1 MKYFLYLILLLCF
14 NAYSSE
20 VPFNLD
26 EDKLFVI
33 GENINASDIDIND
46 LLPHKKSKQKEKT
59 STSITVKNNNTEQV
73 ISSSKTL
80 NADPKNTYKI
90 IDPAL
95 NKEATDAEIK
105 SIKLNKENLDH
116 PPVPD
121 NLIKLDQ
128 NLDLSSENDLAQ
140 LKKQVL
146 SSSNSNNLEVSDN
159 EQSTFSSNNLD
170 TMALELRSEKI
181 QLEKLKQDLVD
192 MKKKQNSSTV
202 LTSKDFQFRK

>member
-1 MKYFLYLILLLCF
+1 MKYFLFLILLFCF

-20 VPFNLD
+20 VLFNLD

-33 GENINASDIDIND
+33 GENINASDIDIKD
-46 LLPHKKSKQKEKT
+46 LLPHKKSEQKGKS
-59 STSITVKNNNTEQV
+59 STTEQF
-73 ISSSKTL
+73 SKNLDTGS
-80 NADPKNTYKI
+80 KNTYKASE
-90 IDPAL
+90 PAL
-95 NKEATDAEIK
+95 KEEVNATEIK
-105 SIKLNKENLDH
+105 SVKLNKENLDH

-128 NLDLSSENDLAQ
+128 NLDLMSENDLAQ

-146 SSSNSNNLEVSDN
+146 SSSNSNNLEVTSN
-159 EQSTFSSNNLD
+159 EQSTLPSNNLD
-170 TMALELRSEKI
+170 TMALELRSEKL

>member
-1 MKYFLYLILLLCF
+1 MKYFLFLILLFCF

-33 GENINASDIDIND
+33 GENINASDIDIKD
-46 LLPHKKSKQKEKT
+46 LLPHKKSEQKGKS
-59 STSITVKNNNTEQV
+59 STTEQF
-73 ISSSKTL
+73 SKNLDTGS
-80 NADPKNTYKI
+80 KNTYKASE
-90 IDPAL
+90 PAL
-95 NKEATDAEIK
+95 KEKVNATEIK
-105 SIKLNKENLDH
+105 SVKLNKENLDH

-128 NLDLSSENDLAQ
+128 NLDLMSENDLAQ

-146 SSSNSNNLEVSDN
+146 SSSNSNNLEVTSN
-159 EQSTFSSNNLD
+159 EQSTLPSNNLD
-170 TMALELRSEKI
+170 TMALELRSEKL

>member
-1 MKYFLYLILLLCF
+1 MKYFLYLILLLCLT
-14 NAYSSE
+14 AYSSE

-33 GENINASDIDIND
+33 GENINASDIDIKD
-46 LLPHKKSKQKEKT
+46 LLPHKKSEQKGK
-59 STSITVKNNNTEQV
+59 STTTEQF
-73 ISSSKTL
+73 SKNLDTGS
-80 NADPKNTYKI
+80 KNTYKASE
-90 IDPAL
+90 PAL
-95 NKEATDAEIK
+95 KEEVNATEIK
-105 SIKLNKENLDH
+105 SVKLNKENLDH

-128 NLDLSSENDLAQ
+128 NLDLMSENDLAQ

-146 SSSNSNNLEVSDN
+146 SSSNSNNLEVTSN
-159 EQSTFSSNNLD
+159 EQSTLPSNNLD
-170 TMALELRSEKI
+170 TMALELRSEKL

-202 LTSKDFQFRK
+202 LTSKYFQFRK

>member
-1 MKYFLYLILLLCF
+1 MKYFLYLILLFCL

-33 GENINASDIDIND
+33 GENINASDININD
-46 LLPHKKSKQKEKT
+46 LLPHKKSKQTGKS
-59 STSITVKNNNTEQV
+59 STTEHNTEQV
-73 ISSSKTL
+73 ISFSKNLDTGSKNSYKVSDPTL
-80 NADPKNTYKI
+80 KEVNAT
-90 IDPAL
+90 
-95 NKEATDAEIK
+95 EIK
-105 SIKLNKENLDH
+105 SVKLNKENLDH

-128 NLDLSSENDLAQ
+128 NLDLMSENDLAQ

-146 SSSNSNNLEVSDN
+146 SSSNSNNLEVTSN
-159 EQSTFSSNNLD
+159 EQSTLPSNNLD
-170 TMALELRSEKI
+170 TMALELRSEKL

>member
-1 MKYFLYLILLLCF
+1 MKYFLYLILLLCLT
-14 NAYSSE
+14 AYSSE

-33 GENINASDIDIND
+33 GENINASDIDIKD
-46 LLPHKKSKQKEKT
+46 LLPHKKSEQKGKS
-59 STSITVKNNNTEQV
+59 STTEQF
-73 ISSSKTL
+73 SKNLDTGS
-80 NADPKNTYKI
+80 KNTYKASE
-90 IDPAL
+90 PAL
-95 NKEATDAEIK
+95 KEEVNATEIK
-105 SIKLNKENLDH
+105 SVKLNKENLDH

-128 NLDLSSENDLAQ
+128 NLDLMSENDLAQ

-146 SSSNSNNLEVSDN
+146 SSSNSNNLEVTRN
-159 EQSTFSSNNLD
+159 EQSTLPSNNLD
-170 TMALELRSEKI
+170 TMALELRSEKL

>member
-1 MKYFLYLILLLCF
+1 MKYFLYLILLLCLT
-14 NAYSSE
+14 AYSSE

-33 GENINASDIDIND
+33 GENINASDIDIKD
-46 LLPHKKSKQKEKT
+46 LLPHKKSEQKGK
-59 STSITVKNNNTEQV
+59 STTTEQF
-73 ISSSKTL
+73 SKNLDTGS
-80 NADPKNTYKI
+80 KNTYKASE
-90 IDPAL
+90 PAL
-95 NKEATDAEIK
+95 KEEVNATEIK
-105 SIKLNKENLDH
+105 SVKLNKENLDH

-128 NLDLSSENDLAQ
+128 NLDLMSENDLAQ

-146 SSSNSNNLEVSDN
+146 SSSNSNNLEVTSN
-159 EQSTFSSNNLD
+159 ETSTLPSNNLD
-170 TMALELRSEKI
+170 TMALELRSEKL

>member
-1 MKYFLYLILLLCF
+1 MKYFLFLILLFCF
-14 NAYSSE
+14 NAYSSK

-33 GENINASDIDIND
+33 GENINASDIDIKD
-46 LLPHKKSKQKEKT
+46 LLPHKKSEQKGKS
-59 STSITVKNNNTEQV
+59 STTEHNTETEQV
-73 ISSSKTL
+73 ISFSKNLDTGS
-80 NADPKNTYKI
+80 KNTYKAS
-90 IDPAL
+90 DPAL
-95 NKEATDAEIK
+95 KEEVNATEIK
-105 SIKLNKENLDH
+105 SVKLNKENLDH

-128 NLDLSSENDLAQ
+128 NLDLMSENDLAQ

-146 SSSNSNNLEVSDN
+146 SSSNSNNLEVTSN
-159 EQSTFSSNNLD
+159 EQSTLPSNNLD
-170 TMALELRSEKI
+170 TMALELRSEKL

>member
-1 MKYFLYLILLLCF
+1 MKYFLFLILLFCF

-33 GENINASDIDIND
+33 GENINASDIDIKD
-46 LLPHKKSKQKEKT
+46 LLPHKKSEQKGKS
-59 STSITVKNNNTEQV
+59 STTEHFSKNLDTG
-73 ISSSKTL
+73 S
-80 NADPKNTYKI
+80 KNTYKASE
-90 IDPAL
+90 PAL
-95 NKEATDAEIK
+95 KEEVNATEIK
-105 SIKLNKENLDH
+105 SVKLNKENLDH

-128 NLDLSSENDLAQ
+128 NLDLMSENDLAQ

-146 SSSNSNNLEVSDN
+146 SSSNSNNLEVTSN
-159 EQSTFSSNNLD
+159 EQSTLPSNNLD
-170 TMALELRSEKI
+170 TMALELRSEKL

>member
-1 MKYFLYLILLLCF
+1 MKYFLFLILLFCF

-33 GENINASDIDIND
+33 GENINASDIDIKD
-46 LLPHKKSKQKEKT
+46 LLPHKKSEQKGKS
-59 STSITVKNNNTEQV
+59 STTEQF
-73 ISSSKTL
+73 SKNLDTGS
-80 NADPKNTYKI
+80 KNTYKASE
-90 IDPAL
+90 PAL
-95 NKEATDAEIK
+95 KEKVNATEIK
-105 SIKLNKENLDH
+105 SLKLNKENLDH

-128 NLDLSSENDLAQ
+128 NLDLMSENDLAQ

-146 SSSNSNNLEVSDN
+146 SSSNSNNLEVTSN
-159 EQSTFSSNNLD
+159 EQSTLPSNNLD
-170 TMALELRSEKI
+170 TMALELRSEKL

>member
-1 MKYFLYLILLLCF
+1 MKYFLYLILLLCLT
-14 NAYSSE
+14 AYSSE

-33 GENINASDIDIND
+33 GENINASDIDIKD
-46 LLPHKKSKQKEKT
+46 LLPHKKSEQKEK
-59 STSITVKNNNTEQV
+59 SSITEQFSKNLDTG
-73 ISSSKTL
+73 S
-80 NADPKNTYKI
+80 KNTYKASE
-90 IDPAL
+90 PAL
-95 NKEATDAEIK
+95 KEEVNATEIK
-105 SIKLNKENLDH
+105 SVKLNKENLDH

-128 NLDLSSENDLAQ
+128 NLDLMSENDLAQ

-146 SSSNSNNLEVSDN
+146 SSSNSNNLEVTSN
-159 EQSTFSSNNLD
+159 EQSTLPSNNLD
-170 TMALELRSEKI
+170 TMALELRSEKL

>member
-1 MKYFLYLILLLCF
+1 MKYFLYLILLLCLT
-14 NAYSSE
+14 AYSSE

-33 GENINASDIDIND
+33 GENINASDIDIKD
-46 LLPHKKSKQKEKT
+46 LLPHKKSEQKGK
-59 STSITVKNNNTEQV
+59 STTTEQF
-73 ISSSKTL
+73 SKNLDTGS
-80 NADPKNTYKI
+80 KNTYKASE
-90 IDPAL
+90 PAL
-95 NKEATDAEIK
+95 KEEVNATEIK
-105 SIKLNKENLDH
+105 SVKLNKENLDH

-128 NLDLSSENDLAQ
+128 NLDLMSENDLAQ

-146 SSSNSNNLEVSDN
+146 SSSNSNNLEVTSN
-159 EQSTFSSNNLD
+159 EQSTLPSNNLD
-170 TMALELRSEKI
+170 TMALELRSEKL
-181 QLEKLKQDLVD
+181 QLGKLKQDLVD

>member
-1 MKYFLYLILLLCF
+1 MKYFLYLILLLCLT
-14 NAYSSE
+14 AYSSE

-33 GENINASDIDIND
+33 GENINASDIDIKD
-46 LLPHKKSKQKEKT
+46 LLPHKKSEQKGK
-59 STSITVKNNNTEQV
+59 SSITEQFSKNLDTG
-73 ISSSKTL
+73 S
-80 NADPKNTYKI
+80 KNTYKASE
-90 IDPAL
+90 PAL
-95 NKEATDAEIK
+95 KEEVNATEIK
-105 SIKLNKENLDH
+105 SVKLNKENFDH

-128 NLDLSSENDLAQ
+128 NLDLMSENDLAQ

-146 SSSNSNNLEVSDN
+146 SSSNSNNLEVTSN
-159 EQSTFSSNNLD
+159 EQSTLPSNNLD
-170 TMALELRSEKI
+170 TMALELRSEKL

>member
-1 MKYFLYLILLLCF
+1 MKYFLYLILLLCLT
-14 NAYSSE
+14 AYSSE

-33 GENINASDIDIND
+33 GENINASDIDIKD
-46 LLPHKKSKQKEKT
+46 LLPHKKSEQKGKS
-59 STSITVKNNNTEQV
+59 STTEQF
-73 ISSSKTL
+73 SKNLDTGS
-80 NADPKNTYKI
+80 KNSYKVS
-90 IDPAL
+90 DPAL
-95 NKEATDAEIK
+95 KEVNATEIN
-105 SIKLNKENLDH
+105 SVKLNKENLDH

-128 NLDLSSENDLAQ
+128 NLDLMSENDLAQ

-146 SSSNSNNLEVSDN
+146 SSSNSNNLEVTSN
-159 EQSTFSSNNLD
+159 EQSTLPSNNLD
-170 TMALELRSEKI
+170 TMALELRSEKL

>member
-1 MKYFLYLILLLCF
+1 MKYFLYLILLLCLT
-14 NAYSSE
+14 AYSSE

-33 GENINASDIDIND
+33 GENINASDIDIKD
-46 LLPHKKSKQKEKT
+46 LLPHKKSEQKGKS
-59 STSITVKNNNTEQV
+59 STTEQF
-73 ISSSKTL
+73 SKNLDTGS
-80 NADPKNTYKI
+80 KNTYKASE
-90 IDPAL
+90 PAL
-95 NKEATDAEIK
+95 KEEVNATEIK
-105 SIKLNKENLDH
+105 SEKLNKENLDH

-128 NLDLSSENDLAQ
+128 NLDLMSENDLAQ

-146 SSSNSNNLEVSDN
+146 SSSNSNNLEVTSN
-159 EQSTFSSNNLD
+159 EQSTLPSNNLD
-170 TMALELRSEKI
+170 TMALELRSEKL

>member
-1 MKYFLYLILLLCF
+1 MKYFLYLILLLCLT
-14 NAYSSE
+14 AYSSE

-33 GENINASDIDIND
+33 GENINASDIDIKD
-46 LLPHKKSKQKEKT
+46 LLPHKKSEQKGKS
-59 STSITVKNNNTEQV
+59 STTEQF
-73 ISSSKTL
+73 SKNLDTGS
-80 NADPKNTYKI
+80 KNTYKASE
-90 IDPAL
+90 PAL
-95 NKEATDAEIK
+95 KEEVNATEIK
-105 SIKLNKENLDH
+105 SVKLNKENLDH

-128 NLDLSSENDLAQ
+128 NLDLMSENDLAQ

-146 SSSNSNNLEVSDN
+146 SSSNSNNLEVTSN
-159 EQSTFSSNNLD
+159 EQSTLPSNNLD
-170 TMALELRSEKI
+170 KMALELRSEKL

>member
-1 MKYFLYLILLLCF
+1 MKYFLYLILLLCLT
-14 NAYSSE
+14 AYSSE

-26 EDKLFVI
+26 EDKLFII
-33 GENINASDIDIND
+33 GENINASDIDIKD
-46 LLPHKKSKQKEKT
+46 LLPHKKSEQKGK
-59 STSITVKNNNTEQV
+59 STTTEQF
-73 ISSSKTL
+73 SKNLDTGS
-80 NADPKNTYKI
+80 KNTYKASEL
-90 IDPAL
+90 AL
-95 NKEATDAEIK
+95 KEEVNATEIK
-105 SIKLNKENLDH
+105 SVKLNKENLDH

-128 NLDLSSENDLAQ
+128 NLDLMSENDLAQ

-146 SSSNSNNLEVSDN
+146 SSSNSNNLEVTSN
-159 EQSTFSSNNLD
+159 EQSTLPSNNLD
-170 TMALELRSEKI
+170 TMALELRSEKL

>member
-1 MKYFLYLILLLCF
+1 MKYFLYLILLLCLT
-14 NAYSSE
+14 AYSSE

-33 GENINASDIDIND
+33 GENINASDIDIKD
-46 LLPHKKSKQKEKT
+46 LLPHKKSEQKGKS
-59 STSITVKNNNTEQV
+59 STTEQF
-73 ISSSKTL
+73 SKNLDTGS
-80 NADPKNTYKI
+80 KNSYKVS
-90 IDPAL
+90 DPAL
-95 NKEATDAEIK
+95 KEVNATEIK
-105 SIKLNKENLDH
+105 SVKLNKENLDH
-116 PPVPD
+116 PPFPD

-128 NLDLSSENDLAQ
+128 NLDLMSENDLAQ

-146 SSSNSNNLEVSDN
+146 SSSNSNNLEVTSN
-159 EQSTFSSNNLD
+159 EQSTLPSNNLD
-170 TMALELRSEKI
+170 TMALELRSEKL

>member
-1 MKYFLYLILLLCF
+1 MKYFLYLILLLCLT
-14 NAYSSE
+14 AYSSE

-33 GENINASDIDIND
+33 GENINASDIDIKD
-46 LLPHKKSKQKEKT
+46 LLPHKKSEQKGK
-59 STSITVKNNNTEQV
+59 STTTEQF
-73 ISSSKTL
+73 SKNLDTGS
-80 NADPKNTYKI
+80 KNTYKASE
-90 IDPAL
+90 PAL
-95 NKEATDAEIK
+95 KEEVNATEIK
-105 SIKLNKENLDH
+105 SVKLNKENLDH

-128 NLDLSSENDLAQ
+128 NLDLMSENDLAQ

-146 SSSNSNNLEVSDN
+146 SSSNSNNLEVTSN
-159 EQSTFSSNNLD
+159 EQSTLPSNNLD
-170 TMALELRSEKI
+170 TMALELRSEKL

-192 MKKKQNSSTV
+192 MKKKRNSSTV

>member
-1 MKYFLYLILLLCF
+1 MKYFLFLILLFCF

-33 GENINASDIDIND
+33 GENINASDIDIKD
-46 LLPHKKSKQKEKT
+46 LLPHKKSEQKEK
-59 STSITVKNNNTEQV
+59 SSITEQFSKNLDTG
-73 ISSSKTL
+73 S
-80 NADPKNTYKI
+80 KNTYKASE
-90 IDPAL
+90 PAL
-95 NKEATDAEIK
+95 KEDVNATEIK
-105 SIKLNKENLDH
+105 SVKLNKENLDH

-128 NLDLSSENDLAQ
+128 NLDLMSENDLAQ

-146 SSSNSNNLEVSDN
+146 SSSNSNNLEVTSN
-159 EQSTFSSNNLD
+159 EQSTLPSNNLD
-170 TMALELRSEKI
+170 TMALELRSEKL

>member
-1 MKYFLYLILLLCF
+1 MKYFLFLILLFCF

-33 GENINASDIDIND
+33 GENINASDIDIKD
-46 LLPHKKSKQKEKT
+46 LLPHKKSEQKGKS
-59 STSITVKNNNTEQV
+59 STTEQF
-73 ISSSKTL
+73 SKNLDTGS
-80 NADPKNTYKI
+80 KNTYKASE
-90 IDPAL
+90 PAL
-95 NKEATDAEIK
+95 KEEVNATEIK
-105 SIKLNKENLDH
+105 SVKLNKENLDH

-128 NLDLSSENDLAQ
+128 HLDLMSENDLAQ

-146 SSSNSNNLEVSDN
+146 SSSNSNNLEVTSN
-159 EQSTFSSNNLD
+159 EQSTLPSNNLD
-170 TMALELRSEKI
+170 TMALELRSEKL

>member
-1 MKYFLYLILLLCF
+1 MKYFLYLILLLCLT
-14 NAYSSE
+14 AYSSE

-33 GENINASDIDIND
+33 GENINASDIDIKD
-46 LLPHKKSKQKEKT
+46 LLPHKKSEQKGKS
-59 STSITVKNNNTEQV
+59 STTEQF
-73 ISSSKTL
+73 SKNLDTGS
-80 NADPKNTYKI
+80 KNTYKASE
-90 IDPAL
+90 PAL
-95 NKEATDAEIK
+95 KEEVNASEIK
-105 SIKLNKENLDH
+105 SVKLNKENLDH

-128 NLDLSSENDLAQ
+128 NLDLMSENDLAQ

-146 SSSNSNNLEVSDN
+146 SSSNSNNLEVTSN
-159 EQSTFSSNNLD
+159 EQSTLPSNNLD
-170 TMALELRSEKI
+170 TMALELRSEKL

>member
-1 MKYFLYLILLLCF
+1 MKYFLYLILLFCF

-20 VPFNLD
+20 IPFNLD

-33 GENINASDIDIND
+33 GENINASDININD
-46 LLPHKKSKQKEKT
+46 LLPHKKSKQTEK
-59 STSITVKNNNTEQV
+59 SSITEHNTEQV
-73 ISSSKTL
+73 ISFSKNLDTGS
-80 NADPKNTYKI
+80 KNTYKASE
-90 IDPAL
+90 PAL
-95 NKEATDAEIK
+95 KEVNATEIK
-105 SIKLNKENLDH
+105 SVKLNKEKFDH

-128 NLDLSSENDLAQ
+128 NLDLMSENDLAQ

-146 SSSNSNNLEVSDN
+146 SSSNSNNLEVTSN
-159 EQSTFSSNNLD
+159 EQSTLPSNNLD
-170 TMALELRSEKI
+170 TMALELRSEKL

>member
-1 MKYFLYLILLLCF
+1 MKYFLFLILLFCF

-33 GENINASDIDIND
+33 GENINASDIDIKD
-46 LLPHKKSKQKEKT
+46 LLPHKKSEQKGK
-59 STSITVKNNNTEQV
+59 STTTEQF
-73 ISSSKTL
+73 SKNLDTGS
-80 NADPKNTYKI
+80 KNTYKASE
-90 IDPAL
+90 PAL
-95 NKEATDAEIK
+95 KEEVNATEIK
-105 SIKLNKENLDH
+105 SVKLNKENLDH

-128 NLDLSSENDLAQ
+128 NLDLMSENDLAQ

-146 SSSNSNNLEVSDN
+146 SSSNSNNLEVTSN
-159 EQSTFSSNNLD
+159 EQSTLPSNNLD
-170 TMALELRSEKI
+170 TMALELRSEKL

>member
-1 MKYFLYLILLLCF
+1 MKYFLFLILLFCF

-20 VPFNLD
+20 IPFNLD

-33 GENINASDIDIND
+33 GENINASDIDIKD
-46 LLPHKKSKQKEKT
+46 LLPHKKSEQKGKS
-59 STSITVKNNNTEQV
+59 STTEQF
-73 ISSSKTL
+73 SKNLDTGS
-80 NADPKNTYKI
+80 KNTYKASE
-90 IDPAL
+90 PAL
-95 NKEATDAEIK
+95 KEEVNATEIK
-105 SIKLNKENLDH
+105 SVKLNKENLDH

-128 NLDLSSENDLAQ
+128 NLDLMSENDLAQ

-146 SSSNSNNLEVSDN
+146 SSSNSNNLEVTSN
-159 EQSTFSSNNLD
+159 EQSTLPSNNLD
-170 TMALELRSEKI
+170 TMALELRSEKL

-192 MKKKQNSSTV
+192 MKKKRNSSTV

>member
-1 MKYFLYLILLLCF
+1 MKYFLYLILLLCLT
-14 NAYSSE
+14 AYSSE

-33 GENINASDIDIND
+33 GENINASDIDIKD
-46 LLPHKKSKQKEKT
+46 LLPHKKSEQKGKS
-59 STSITVKNNNTEQV
+59 STTEQF
-73 ISSSKTL
+73 SKNLDTGS
-80 NADPKNTYKI
+80 KNTYKASE
-90 IDPAL
+90 PAL
-95 NKEATDAEIK
+95 KEEVNATEIK
-105 SIKLNKENLDH
+105 SVKLNKENLEH

-128 NLDLSSENDLAQ
+128 NLDLMSENDLAQ

-146 SSSNSNNLEVSDN
+146 SSSNSNNLEVTSN
-159 EQSTFSSNNLD
+159 EQSTLPSNNLD
-170 TMALELRSEKI
+170 TMALELRSEKL

>member
-1 MKYFLYLILLLCF
+1 MKYFLYLILLFCF

-20 VPFNLD
+20 IPFNLD

-33 GENINASDIDIND
+33 GENINASDININD
-46 LLPHKKSKQKEKT
+46 LLPHKKSKQTEK
-59 STSITVKNNNTEQV
+59 SSITEHNTEQV
-73 ISSSKTL
+73 ISFSKNLDTGS
-80 NADPKNTYKI
+80 KNTYKAS
-90 IDPAL
+90 DPAL
-95 NKEATDAEIK
+95 KEEVNATEIK
-105 SIKLNKENLDH
+105 SVKLNKENLDH

-128 NLDLSSENDLAQ
+128 NLDLMSENDLAQ

-146 SSSNSNNLEVSDN
+146 SSSNSNNLEVTSN
-159 EQSTFSSNNLD
+159 EQSTLPSNNLD
-170 TMALELRSEKI
+170 TMALELRSEKL

-202 LTSKDFQFRK
+202 LTSKDFLFRK

>member
-1 MKYFLYLILLLCF
+1 MKYFLYLILLFCL

-33 GENINASDIDIND
+33 GENINASDIDIKD
-46 LLPHKKSKQKEKT
+46 LLPHKKSEQKGKS
-59 STSITVKNNNTEQV
+59 STTKHNTEQV
-73 ISSSKTL
+73 ISFSKNLDTGS
-80 NADPKNTYKI
+80 KNSYKVSE
-90 IDPAL
+90 PAL
-95 NKEATDAEIK
+95 KEEVNATEIK
-105 SIKLNKENLDH
+105 SVKLNKENLDH

-128 NLDLSSENDLAQ
+128 NLDLMSENDLAQ

-146 SSSNSNNLEVSDN
+146 SSSNSNNLEVASN
-159 EQSTFSSNNLD
+159 EQSTLPSNNLD
-170 TMALELRSEKI
+170 TMALELRSEKL

>member
-1 MKYFLYLILLLCF
+1 MKYFLFLILLFCF

-33 GENINASDIDIND
+33 GENINASDIDIKD
-46 LLPHKKSKQKEKT
+46 LLPHKKSEQKGKS
-59 STSITVKNNNTEQV
+59 STTEHNTETEQV
-73 ISSSKTL
+73 ISSSKNLDTGS
-80 NADPKNTYKI
+80 KNTYKAS
-90 IDPAL
+90 DPAL
-95 NKEATDAEIK
+95 KEEVNATEIK
-105 SIKLNKENLDH
+105 SVKLNKENLDH

-128 NLDLSSENDLAQ
+128 NLDLMSENDLAQ

-146 SSSNSNNLEVSDN
+146 SSSNSNNLEVTSN
-159 EQSTFSSNNLD
+159 EQSTLPSNNLD
-170 TMALELRSEKI
+170 TMALELRSEKL

-202 LTSKDFQFRK
+202 LTSKDFLFRK

>member
-1 MKYFLYLILLLCF
+1 MKYFLYLILLLCLT
-14 NAYSSE
+14 AYSSE

-33 GENINASDIDIND
+33 GENINASDIDIKD
-46 LLPHKKSKQKEKT
+46 LLPHKKSEQKGKS
-59 STSITVKNNNTEQV
+59 STTEQF
-73 ISSSKTL
+73 SKNLDTGS
-80 NADPKNTYKI
+80 KNSYKVSE
-90 IDPAL
+90 PAL
-95 NKEATDAEIK
+95 KEVNATEIN
-105 SIKLNKENLDH
+105 SVKLNKENLDH

-128 NLDLSSENDLAQ
+128 NLDLMSENDLAQ

-146 SSSNSNNLEVSDN
+146 SSSNSNNLEVTSN
-159 EQSTFSSNNLD
+159 EQSTLPSNNLD
-170 TMALELRSEKI
+170 TMALELRSEKL

>member
-1 MKYFLYLILLLCF
+1 MKYFLFLILLFCF

-33 GENINASDIDIND
+33 GENINASDIDIKD
-46 LLPHKKSKQKEKT
+46 LLPHKKSEQKGKS
-59 STSITVKNNNTEQV
+59 STTEQF
-73 ISSSKTL
+73 SKNLDTGS
-80 NADPKNTYKI
+80 KNTYKASE
-90 IDPAL
+90 PAL
-95 NKEATDAEIK
+95 KEEVNATEIK
-105 SIKLNKENLDH
+105 SVKLNKENLDH

-128 NLDLSSENDLAQ
+128 NLDLMSENDLAQ

-146 SSSNSNNLEVSDN
+146 SSSNSNNLEVTSN
-159 EQSTFSSNNLD
+159 EQSTLPSNNLD
-170 TMALELRSEKI
+170 TMALELRSEKL

-202 LTSKDFQFRK
+202 LISKDFQFRK

>member
-1 MKYFLYLILLLCF
+1 MKYFLYLILLFCL

-33 GENINASDIDIND
+33 GENINASDIDIKD
-46 LLPHKKSKQKEKT
+46 LLPHKKSEQKGKS
-59 STSITVKNNNTEQV
+59 STTEQF
-73 ISSSKTL
+73 SKNLDTGS
-80 NADPKNTYKI
+80 KNTYKASE
-90 IDPAL
+90 PAL
-95 NKEATDAEIK
+95 KEEVNATEIK
-105 SIKLNKENLDH
+105 SVKLNKENLDH

-128 NLDLSSENDLAQ
+128 NLDLMSENDLAQ

-146 SSSNSNNLEVSDN
+146 SSSNSNNLEVTSN
-159 EQSTFSSNNLD
+159 EQSTLPSNNLD
-170 TMALELRSEKI
+170 TMALELRSEKL

>member
-1 MKYFLYLILLLCF
+1 MKYFLFLILLFCF

-33 GENINASDIDIND
+33 GENINASDIDIKD
-46 LLPHKKSKQKEKT
+46 LLPHKKSEQKGKS
-59 STSITVKNNNTEQV
+59 STTEQF
-73 ISSSKTL
+73 SKNLDTGS
-80 NADPKNTYKI
+80 KNTYKASE
-90 IDPAL
+90 PAL
-95 NKEATDAEIK
+95 KEEVNATEIK
-105 SIKLNKENLDH
+105 SVKLNKENLDH

-128 NLDLSSENDLAQ
+128 NLDLMSENDLAQ

-146 SSSNSNNLEVSDN
+146 SSSNSNNLEVTSN
-159 EQSTFSSNNLD
+159 EQSTLPSNNLD
-170 TMALELRSEKI
+170 TMALELRSEKL

-192 MKKKQNSSTV
+192 MKKKRNSSTV

>member
-1 MKYFLYLILLLCF
+1 MKYFLYLILLLCLT
-14 NAYSSE
+14 AYSSE

-33 GENINASDIDIND
+33 GENINASDIDIKD
-46 LLPHKKSKQKEKT
+46 LLPHKKSEQKGK
-59 STSITVKNNNTEQV
+59 SSITEQFSKNLDTG
-73 ISSSKTL
+73 S
-80 NADPKNTYKI
+80 KNTYKASE
-90 IDPAL
+90 PAL
-95 NKEATDAEIK
+95 KEEVNATEIK
-105 SIKLNKENLDH
+105 SVKLNKENLDH

-128 NLDLSSENDLAQ
+128 NLDLMSENDLAQ

-146 SSSNSNNLEVSDN
+146 SSSNSNNLEVTSN
-159 EQSTFSSNNLD
+159 EQSTLPSNNLD
-170 TMALELRSEKI
+170 TMALELRSEKL

>member
-1 MKYFLYLILLLCF
+1 MKYFLYLILLLCLT
-14 NAYSSE
+14 AYSSE
-20 VPFNLD
+20 VPFNFD

-33 GENINASDIDIND
+33 GENINASDIDIKD
-46 LLPHKKSKQKEKT
+46 LLPHKKSEQKGK
-59 STSITVKNNNTEQV
+59 STTTEQF
-73 ISSSKTL
+73 SKNLDTGS
-80 NADPKNTYKI
+80 KNTYKASE
-90 IDPAL
+90 PTL
-95 NKEATDAEIK
+95 KEEVNATEIK
-105 SIKLNKENLDH
+105 SVKLNKENLDH

-128 NLDLSSENDLAQ
+128 NLDLMSENDLAQ

-146 SSSNSNNLEVSDN
+146 SSSNSNNLEVTSN
-159 EQSTFSSNNLD
+159 EQSTLPSNNLD
-170 TMALELRSEKI
+170 TMALELRSEKL

>member
-1 MKYFLYLILLLCF
+1 MKYFLYLILLLCLT
-14 NAYSSE
+14 AYPSE

-33 GENINASDIDIND
+33 GENINASDIDIKD
-46 LLPHKKSKQKEKT
+46 LLPHKKSEQKGK
-59 STSITVKNNNTEQV
+59 STTTEQF
-73 ISSSKTL
+73 SKNLDTGS
-80 NADPKNTYKI
+80 KNTYKASE
-90 IDPAL
+90 PTL
-95 NKEATDAEIK
+95 KEEVNATEIK
-105 SIKLNKENLDH
+105 SVKLNKENLDH

-128 NLDLSSENDLAQ
+128 NLDLMSENDLAQ

-146 SSSNSNNLEVSDN
+146 SSSNSNNLEVTSN
-159 EQSTFSSNNLD
+159 EQSTLPSNNLD
-170 TMALELRSEKI
+170 TMALELRSEKL

>member
-1 MKYFLYLILLLCF
+1 MKYFLFLILLFCF

-33 GENINASDIDIND
+33 GENINASDININD
-46 LLPHKKSKQKEKT
+46 LLPHKKSKQTGK
-59 STSITVKNNNTEQV
+59 SSITEHNTEQV
-73 ISSSKTL
+73 ISFSKNLDTGS
-80 NADPKNTYKI
+80 KNSYKVSE
-90 IDPAL
+90 PAL
-95 NKEATDAEIK
+95 KEVNATEIK
-105 SIKLNKENLDH
+105 SVKLNKENLDH

-128 NLDLSSENDLAQ
+128 NLDLMSENDLAQ

-146 SSSNSNNLEVSDN
+146 SSSNSNNLEVTSN
-159 EQSTFSSNNLD
+159 EQSTLPSNNLD
-170 TMALELRSEKI
+170 TMALELRSEKL

>member
-1 MKYFLYLILLLCF
+1 MKYFLYLILLFCF

-20 VPFNLD
+20 IPFNLD

-33 GENINASDIDIND
+33 GENINASDININD
-46 LLPHKKSKQKEKT
+46 LLPHKKSKQTEK
-59 STSITVKNNNTEQV
+59 SSITEHNTEQV
-73 ISSSKTL
+73 ISFSKNLDTGS
-80 NADPKNTYKI
+80 KNTYKASE
-90 IDPAL
+90 PAL
-95 NKEATDAEIK
+95 KEVNATEIK
-105 SIKLNKENLDH
+105 SVKLNKENLDH

-128 NLDLSSENDLAQ
+128 NLDLMSENDLAQ

-146 SSSNSNNLEVSDN
+146 SSSNSNNLEVTSN
-159 EQSTFSSNNLD
+159 EQSTLPSNNLD
-170 TMALELRSEKI
+170 TMALELRSEKL